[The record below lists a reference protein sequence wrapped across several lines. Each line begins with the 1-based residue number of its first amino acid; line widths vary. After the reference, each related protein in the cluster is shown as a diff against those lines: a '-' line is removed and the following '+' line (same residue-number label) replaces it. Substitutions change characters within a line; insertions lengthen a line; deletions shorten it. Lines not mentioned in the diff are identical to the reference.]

1 MLTLYTIFAL
11 KNQQS
16 EVGSASRAM
25 AVEWS
30 FIAFRF
36 VSSSRASSLSS
47 SSSSAPYSFSSPLIF
62 RFPYLFLLFFRVFL
76 SFRSPCRVLPALSSS
91 FSPSS
96 SSSSAPSPF
105 SSWSFGLLVSS
116 LSSFAF
122 SCSWS
127 FSLSLLPYRSP
138 RLLFHFVFL
147 SFLDS
152 SVSSFLLHL
161 PPPPPPT
168 SSWPHL
174 IFQLFFLDLFVCS
187 SRLHRHFPPPF
198 SCLPIFFFLACP
210 SAVSVPCVFP
220 FASFSAASLFFVLLF
235 FHSSFLS

>member
-16 EVGSASRAM
+16 EVGSGSRAM

-116 LSSFAF
+116 LSSSAF

-127 FSLSLLPYRSP
+127 FSLSLLAYRSP

-152 SVSSFLLHL
+152 SFSSFLLHL

-174 IFQLFFLDLFVCS
+174 IFQLFFLDLFVFVLS
-187 SRLHRHFPPPF
+187 SSPFSSSFLLSSDLLF
-198 SCLPIFFFLACP
+198 SCLSFCRFGSQCLSFRFFLRRLIIFCLTL
-210 SAVSVPCVFP
+210 F
-220 FASFSAASLFFVLLF
+220 SF
-235 FHSSFLS
+235 